1 MFLFSAG
8 TMPLVPAAGGGQGG
22 FGLDVFRCTFSDM
35 VNRGTTQQSSAPYNR
50 RIVLDV
56 IRRHGSLSRK
66 DIVDL
71 VALSPQT
78 VANIT
83 SDLES
88 VGLVVARR
96 LKVEKSRGQPP
107 IVFELNP
114 NGGTSIGITIEPGYV
129 CAALVNLVGQVITK
143 QEIEVDTHDRRETLG
158 VMVSV
163 VRELTA
169 GSAAG
174 RLRGVGVALPGPF
187 AVSSM
192 SFVGPTALEG
202 WTDLSA
208 LDELRRITSMPVFY
222 SVDSVAGAL
231 GESLFGI
238 AKNLNNFFY
247 MHFGVGLG
255 GTLVANR
262 SAYKGANGNATEIG
276 HVPVVPDGKPCYCGN
291 RGCLERYLSL
301 NSLAE
306 ALEREE
312 LKEGGRELIGRMLA
326 EQDPGLMEWS
336 REAAR
341 HLRDAV
347 CMIENLL
354 DPETIVIGGSAPR
367 ALLDHLVTLAAPLHG
382 SVRSG
387 AASSRILLSE
397 HDEDSSILG
406 AAVLPIYEML
416 APRFEMLMQQR
427 PEQARVEGILGR
439 SAAGGVG
446 RL

>member
-1 MFLFSAG
+1 
-8 TMPLVPAAGGGQGG
+8 
-22 FGLDVFRCTFSDM
+22 M
-35 VNRGTTQQSSAPYNR
+35 VTRGTNQQSSAPYNR

-66 DIVDL
+66 EIVER

-96 LKVEKSRGQPP
+96 LKVQKSRGQPP

-114 NGGTSIGITIEPGYV
+114 NGGTSIGITIEPGRV
-129 CAALVNLVGQVITK
+129 RAALVNLVGQVIHK
-143 QEIEVDTHDRRETLG
+143 QDVEIDTHDRRGTLN
-158 VMVSV
+158 VMVAVVNDLASV
-163 VRELTA
+163 ASST
-169 GSAAG
+169 G
-174 RLRGVGVALPGPF
+174 RVRGVGVALPGPF

-192 SFVGPTALEG
+192 SFVGPTVLEG

-208 LDELRRITSMPVFY
+208 LDELHRISGFPVIY

-231 GESLFGI
+231 GESLFGS

-262 SAYKGANGNATEIG
+262 SAYKGANSNATEIG
-276 HVPVVPDGKPCYCGN
+276 HVPIVPDGKACYCGN

-301 NSLAE
+301 HSLAE
-306 ALEREE
+306 ALGRADV
-312 LKEGGRELIGRMLA
+312 KEGARELLVEMLSA
-326 EQDPGLMEWS
+326 QEPALIAWC
-336 REAAR
+336 REAAV
-341 HLRDAV
+341 HLRNAV

-367 ALLDHLVTLAAPLHG
+367 ALVEHIVALSEPLHG
-382 SVRSG
+382 SVRAG
-387 AASSRILLSE
+387 VASSQNRILLSQ

-406 AAVLPIYEML
+406 AAVLPVYEML
-416 APRFEMLMQQR
+416 SPRFEMLMQQR
-427 PEQARVEGILGR
+427 PEQSRVEGLLGGRAVGGLGR
-439 SAAGGVG
+439 
-446 RL
+446 L

>member
-1 MFLFSAG
+1 
-8 TMPLVPAAGGGQGG
+8 
-22 FGLDVFRCTFSDM
+22 M
-35 VNRGTTQQSSAPYNR
+35 VDRGTTQQSSAPYNR
-50 RIVLDV
+50 RIVLDAV
-56 IRRHGSLSRK
+56 RRYGPLSRK
-66 DIVDL
+66 DIVER

-88 VGLVVARR
+88 VGLIVATR

-114 NGGTSIGITIEPGYV
+114 NGGCSIGITIEPGRV
-129 CAALVNLVGQVITK
+129 RAALVNLVGHVIKK
-143 QEIEVDTHDRRETLG
+143 QDVEVDTHDRRGTLS
-158 VMVSV
+158 VMV
-163 VRELTA
+163 
-169 GSAAG
+169 AAVKDLAAVPAATG
-174 RLRGVGVALPGPF
+174 RLRGIGVALPGPF
-187 AVSSM
+187 AVTNM
-192 SFVGPTALEG
+192 SFVGPTVLEG

-208 LDELRRITSMPVFY
+208 LDELHRITALPVFY

-247 MHFGVGLG
+247 MHFGIGLG

-262 SAYKGANGNATEIG
+262 SAYKGAGGNATEIG
-276 HVPVVPDGKPCYCGN
+276 HVPIVPDGKACYCGN

-301 NSLAE
+301 HSLAE
-306 ALEREE
+306 ALDRTDV
-312 LKEGGRELIGRMLA
+312 KDGGRELLVRMLA
-326 EQDPGLMEWS
+326 DQDIALLDWC
-336 REAAR
+336 RQAAG
-341 HLRDAV
+341 HLRNAV

-354 DPETIVIGGSAPR
+354 DPETIVIGGSAPK
-367 ALLDHLVTLAAPLHG
+367 ALLEHIVMLAAPLHG
-382 SVRSG
+382 SVRAG
-387 AASSRILLSE
+387 AALSGERILLSQ

-416 APRFEMLMQQR
+416 SPRFEMLTQQR
-427 PEQARVEGILGR
+427 PEQSRVEGLLGR
-439 SAAGGVG
+439 RVAGGLG

>member
-1 MFLFSAG
+1 
-8 TMPLVPAAGGGQGG
+8 
-22 FGLDVFRCTFSDM
+22 M
-35 VNRGTTQQSSAPYNR
+35 VNRGTNQQSSAPYNR

-66 DIVDL
+66 EIVDR

-96 LKVEKSRGQPP
+96 LKVQKSRGQPP
-107 IVFELNP
+107 IVFEVNP
-114 NGGTSIGITIEPGYV
+114 NGGTSIGITIEPGCV
-129 CAALVNLVGQVITK
+129 RAALVNLVGQVIRK
-143 QEIEVDTHDRRETLG
+143 QDVEVDTHDRRGTLS
-158 VMVSV
+158 VMVAV
-163 VRELTA
+163 VNDLA
-169 GSAAG
+169 GLAAATG
-174 RLRGVGVALPGPF
+174 PVRGVGVALPGPF

-192 SFVGPTALEG
+192 SFVGPTVLEG

-208 LDELRRITSMPVFY
+208 LDELHRISGFPVIY

-262 SAYKGANGNATEIG
+262 SAYKGANSNATEIG
-276 HVPVVPDGKPCYCGN
+276 HVPIVPDGKACYCGN

-301 NSLAE
+301 HSLAE
-306 ALEREE
+306 ALGRADV
-312 LKEGGRELIGRMLA
+312 KDGARELLVEMLA
-326 EQDPGLMEWS
+326 AREPALAAWC
-336 REAAR
+336 REAAV
-341 HLRDAV
+341 HLRNAV

-354 DPETIVIGGSAPR
+354 DPETIVIGGSAPK
-367 ALLDHLVTLAAPLHG
+367 ALVEHIVALAEPLLG
-382 SVRSG
+382 SVRAG
-387 AASSRILLSE
+387 VASTQDRILLSQ

-416 APRFEMLMQQR
+416 SPRFEMLMQQR
-427 PEQARVEGILGR
+427 PEHSRVTGLMGGRASGGLGR
-439 SAAGGVG
+439 
-446 RL
+446 L

>member
-1 MFLFSAG
+1 
-8 TMPLVPAAGGGQGG
+8 
-22 FGLDVFRCTFSDM
+22 M
-35 VNRGTTQQSSAPYNR
+35 VNRGTNQQSSAPYNR

-66 DIVDL
+66 EIVDR

-96 LKVEKSRGQPP
+96 LKVQKSRGQPP
-107 IVFELNP
+107 IVFEVNP
-114 NGGTSIGITIEPGYV
+114 NGGTSIGITIEPGCV
-129 CAALVNLVGQVITK
+129 RAALVNLVGQVIRK
-143 QEIEVDTHDRRETLG
+143 QDVEVDTHDRRGTLS
-158 VMVSV
+158 VMVAV
-163 VRELTA
+163 VNDLA
-169 GSAAG
+169 GLAAATG
-174 RLRGVGVALPGPF
+174 PVRGVGVALPGPF

-192 SFVGPTALEG
+192 SFVGPTVLEG

-208 LDELRRITSMPVFY
+208 LDELHRISGFPVIY

-262 SAYKGANGNATEIG
+262 SAYKGANSNATEIG
-276 HVPVVPDGKPCYCGN
+276 HVPIVPDGKACYCGN

-301 NSLAE
+301 HSLAE
-306 ALEREE
+306 ALGRADV
-312 LKEGGRELIGRMLA
+312 KDGARELLVGMLA
-326 EQDPGLMEWS
+326 AREPALAAWC
-336 REAAR
+336 REAAV
-341 HLRDAV
+341 HLRNAV

-354 DPETIVIGGSAPR
+354 DPETIVIGGSAPK
-367 ALLDHLVTLAAPLHG
+367 ALVEHIVALAEPLLG
-382 SVRSG
+382 SVRAG
-387 AASSRILLSE
+387 VASTQDRILLSQ

-416 APRFEMLMQQR
+416 SPRFEMLMQQR
-427 PEQARVEGILGR
+427 PEHSRVTGLMGGRAPGGLGR
-439 SAAGGVG
+439 
-446 RL
+446 L